1 MKSLLNGGY
10 IKASMYHFYINIFL
24 NMQKKK
30 LKEIDNISMVQNKLI
45 YGSWKEQ
52 KQTMK
57 QLHKESL
64 KKSNK
69 RKNYPFG
76 V

>member
-1 MKSLLNGGY
+1 MN
-10 IKASMYHFYINIFL
+10 
-24 NMQKKK
+24 KK
-30 LKEIDNISMVQNKLI
+30 EVQNKLI

-52 KQTMK
+52 KHTMK
-57 QLHKESL
+57 QLHKESM

-69 RKNYPFG
+69 RKMYAFG